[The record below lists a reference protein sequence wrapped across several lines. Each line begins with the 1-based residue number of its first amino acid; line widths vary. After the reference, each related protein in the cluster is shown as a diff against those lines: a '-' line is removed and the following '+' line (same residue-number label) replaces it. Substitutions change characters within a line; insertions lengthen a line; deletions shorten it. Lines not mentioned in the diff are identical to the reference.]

1 MTREI
6 CNPEYLAKALL
17 LKKEEKER
25 LLSRMSGKLPRR
37 LAKEKLT
44 VDEALAIQLEIEDDQ
59 LAEWREKMH
68 AIKAK
73 EAAREQK
80 KKDRVDEKATDKVKA
95 AKKEN
100 PGKAVKAVG
109 QPAKIQ
115 PVKTQPVKTQPVKTQ
130 PVKTKAAAPTRETQA
145 AKQAAD
151 KPAASATQAKPKA
164 AAKNKAAI
172 KPAVKPAAGKQAA
185 KAGGK

>member
-109 QPAKIQ
+109 QPAK
-115 PVKTQPVKTQPVKTQ
+115 TQ
-130 PVKTKAAAPTRETQA
+130 PVKTKTAAPIRDTQA
-145 AKQAAD
+145 AKQAVD
-151 KPAASATQAKPKA
+151 RPAASATQAKPKV
-164 AAKNKAAI
+164 AAKNKAVT
-172 KPAVKPAAGKQAA
+172 KPAGKPAAGKQAA